1 MISPATVGCRC
12 MCLWALTWSSGSP
25 VARNASNCARIS
37 PRADGELAA
46 GRKSGTRRAPYSG
59 RTRRRRRTS
68 PAISAR
74 GSAGAPSTST
84 KCRPTRRSGNRRAR
98 ATASAAAGARDHQA
112 GGRQNAVPVR
122 LLDRL
127 VDGGIEPEIV
137 GADDQAPQLAI
148 SRLRRNWKN
157 STPSRS
163 RRRIISGLLI
173 ISATSEAILPRR
185 K

>member
-1 MISPATVGCRC
+1 
-12 MCLWALTWSSGSP
+12 MCLWAFTWSSGR
-25 VARNASNCARIS
+25 AGRAKRLEL
-37 PRADGELAA
+37 RADLARELTPNSRQKEKPKAGARHVSVEPAVAPHEAA
-46 GRKSGTRRAPYSG
+46 DFGARQSRRAVDQDQMQADPQVRQPARARHG
-59 RTRRRRRTS
+59 VGRRR
-68 PAISAR
+68 
-74 GSAGAPSTST
+74 G
-84 KCRPTRRSGNRRAR
+84 
-98 ATASAAAGARDHQA
+98 RDHQA

-122 LLDRL
+122 LLDGL
-127 VDGGIEPEIV
+127 VDGGVEAEIV